1 MSSTDNPAQ
10 CLEVGKLLIDTRTT
24 AAAMSI
30 SERTLFSITEPRG
43 TLRCLRLPGRTM
55 YRPADV
61 TAWLDEQQRN
71 PIPPKVGKPI
81 VRKEKKRGGRRSAQK
96 RAEG

>member
-1 MSSTDNPAQ
+1 MSTDVPAQ

-43 TLRCLRLPGRTM
+43 TLRCVRLPGRTM
-55 YRPADV
+55 YRPDDV
-61 TAWLDEQQRN
+61 TAWLDERQRS
-71 PIPPKVGKPI
+71 PLPPKVGKPI
-81 VRKEKKRGGRRSAQK
+81 VQKPRRGGNRSASK
-96 RAEG
+96 RKDG